1 MINTNYK
8 NACAET
14 LFIIKC
20 LPHKDQEKIPKDF
33 FEFLENN
40 KNNNYNISINP
51 DISLHNQPLLKET
64 KELLKHVYVS
74 FFVSEN
80 NKTRLKN
87 KERNIKIIEEDIK
100 KKNFTYT
107 DLFDKKAELTNI
119 APQPIQEEKESFIKH
134 ILNIIKR
141 LFNKKTK

>member
-14 LFIIKC
+14 LSIIKC
-20 LPHKDQEKIPKDF
+20 LPHKSQEKIPKDF

-51 DISLHNQPLLKET
+51 DISLHDQTLLNET
-64 KELLKHVYVS
+64 KELLKHVYIS

-80 NKTRLKN
+80 NKVRIKN
-87 KERNIKIIEEDIK
+87 RKIKIKLIEEDIK

-107 DLFDKKAELTNI
+107 DMFDKKKKQVDITL
-119 APQPIQEEKESFIKH
+119 QPIQEKKNH
-134 ILNIIKR
+134 LLNIYSIQ
-141 LFNKKTK
+141 